1 MNQRAGLAFLAL
13 ALPLLAPQIAH
24 AAPAEKCLQH
34 PLTTVSGLTGVDA
47 SGAAPAGRFV
57 VGSGER
63 SDGLQSVVRWHD
75 GVPKQLGVTGGWA
88 RAVDASDDGQIL
100 ITTDAANL
108 RYRDG
113 AAEQLPT
120 PAGYAGARLSAIDNA
135 HGLAV
140 GYATDADGRNG
151 HGVVWSATNEP
162 RVLSVPA
169 GFNHAIANDIDDDGT
184 VVGIIQDW
192 DWENAV
198 VRAQEAVFWRP
209 DGTVGLLPK
218 SGSYPEAAAIRNG
231 IAVGT
236 DAGQAVRWDLTAGT
250 PATPIAPGK
259 ATALNDRGDV
269 LIGTNAAITTQGL
282 RPLEQKD
289 PGGAS
294 GIAPATITNTRQL
307 YGTDGF
313 TNQPVRWNC
322 S

>member
-1 MNQRAGLAFLAL
+1 MHQRAGLALLAL
-13 ALPLLAPQIAH
+13 ALPLLAPQLAH

-34 PLTTVSGLTGVDA
+34 PLTAVPGLTSVGA

-57 VGSGER
+57 VGTGER
-63 SDGLQSVVRWHD
+63 TDGQRSVVRWHD
-75 GVPKQLGVTGGWA
+75 GVPTQLGVTGDWA
-88 RAVDASDDGQIL
+88 LAIDASDDGQIL
-100 ITTDAANL
+100 ITTNAANL

-113 AAEQLPT
+113 SAEQLPT
-120 PAGYAGARLSAIDNA
+120 PAGYADARLSAIDNA

-140 GYATDADGRNG
+140 GYATDANGQNG
-151 HGVVWSATNEP
+151 HGVVWSATNQP
-162 RVLSVPA
+162 RVLPVPA

-192 DWENAV
+192 DWENAG
-198 VRAQEAVFWRP
+198 VRAQEAVIWRP
-209 DGTVGLLPK
+209 DGTVALLPK
-218 SGSYPEAAAIRNG
+218 SGSYPEAAAVRNG

-236 DAGQAVRWDLTAGT
+236 DAGQAVRWDLTTGA

-269 LIGTNAAITTQGL
+269 LIDTNAAITGQGL

-294 GIAPATITNTRQL
+294 GIAPAAITNTRQL
-307 YGTDGF
+307 YGTDGY